1 MHSQRRKVKV
11 WNRSKMQTGRPIGR
25 PVAGR
30 KKRTEISLVMLAEV
44 EYLCVHNVAANFQD
58 CDSVTKGW
66 CDFDVNMRI
75 ATGRNRFGAK
85 QFTDLAIAVVTDL
98 NSAVRFGNNQAEFN
112 FCVALL

>member
-44 EYLCVHNVAANFQD
+44 EYLCVHNVAANF
-58 CDSVTKGW
+58 
-66 CDFDVNMRI
+66 
-75 ATGRNRFGAK
+75 
-85 QFTDLAIAVVTDL
+85 
-98 NSAVRFGNNQAEFN
+98 
-112 FCVALL
+112 

>member
-1 MHSQRRKVKV
+1 MVASFATPSLANGPPD
-11 WNRSKMQTGRPIGR
+11 WATRSW
-25 PVAGR
+25 
-30 KKRTEISLVMLAEV
+30 EEEENSLVMLAEV